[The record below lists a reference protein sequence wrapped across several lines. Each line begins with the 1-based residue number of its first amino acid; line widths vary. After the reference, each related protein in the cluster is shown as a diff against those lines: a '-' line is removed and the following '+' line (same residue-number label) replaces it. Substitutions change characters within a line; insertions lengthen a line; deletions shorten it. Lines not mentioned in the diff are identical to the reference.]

1 MKMALTPELKNGWMY
16 AISKIAK
23 DMEEW
28 IEEIPIQES
37 ETITALEQNV
47 SDLEDGLLSV
57 QDVVESI
64 QGQVETLD
72 PRVTALE
79 ERPIGGEVD
88 PADIETA
95 VNAALSPFSDFKN
108 KYELVERVVTPE
120 DNLAQIINNLSS
132 TLPKADGSNTRNFGQ
147 QRTRLILTPGVH
159 NINTNAI
166 VTFDGFEMIG
176 SGTQA
181 TEVRCNSSVLQL
193 GVDKPSTA
201 NCHNIKACR
210 LEGFTLTARGTI
222 PAFDDAVDGPAGG
235 WPRGVLDIRFFTWSS
250 MKDIYIKNV
259 TGSTNTGGMYFSGYQ
274 WCSFERIHI
283 DGFGRYCLCI
293 DSQSPE
299 TWEVLALFKSCLFM
313 QGNSAPTGISG
324 SVLVK
329 QTNRWQNNSFSALG
343 VAFDQCH
350 FAIYPGNQIYT
361 NETRAFQIDPAL
373 NGVDLSFTFVNDCLF
388 ENHRKFFSVAKD
400 AIIYIHKP
408 AFYGNGRTVDV
419 IENDNYQAKYTID
432 SPYISNCTNG
442 IMTVGL
448 TTIKGC
454 GKVIGV
460 SGTLLQPSNNTRMYG
475 QLQGINHDY
484 KATLTPTLDGTSIAV
499 TGQSFYTAPSRFDI
513 TPTWNTTVWVSG
525 ISTTGFT
532 INFGTPVPAGSQR
545 VYVYAST
552 QR

>member
-16 AISKIAK
+16 AIIKIAK
-23 DMEEW
+23 DMEER
-28 IEEIPIQES
+28 IEELPIQES
-37 ETITALEQNV
+37 ETITELKQNV
-47 SDLEDGLLSV
+47 SDLEDGFLSV
-57 QDVVESI
+57 QDVVESL
-64 QGQVETLD
+64 QGQVESLD

-79 ERPIGGEVD
+79 ERPIGGEID

-95 VNAALSPFSDFKN
+95 VNAALSPFNDFKN
-108 KYELVERVVTPE
+108 KYEVVERVVTPE

-373 NGVDLSFTFVNDCLF
+373 SGVDLSFTFVNDCLF